1 MYYFYRR
8 NKNEEY
14 SDYKIIKLDNIPSK
28 FKNCNI
34 LASYIETFETSK
46 KEKTRLFLLMDNSV
60 IISLDF
66 KKIIKRMNRGI
77 IIIILSDYFYT
88 IFMAIFNLMILIFVL
103 KRRNK
108 KKQRINDI
116 NNAINNLANIRR
128 EQ

>member
-1 MYYFYRR
+1 
-8 NKNEEY
+8 
-14 SDYKIIKLDNIPSK
+14 
-28 FKNCNI
+28 
-34 LASYIETFETSK
+34 
-46 KEKTRLFLLMDNSV
+46 MDNSV